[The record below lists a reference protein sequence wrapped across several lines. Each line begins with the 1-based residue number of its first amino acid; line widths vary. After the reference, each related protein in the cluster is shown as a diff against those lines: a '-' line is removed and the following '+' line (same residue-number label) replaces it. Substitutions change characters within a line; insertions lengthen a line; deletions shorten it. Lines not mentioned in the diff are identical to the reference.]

1 MTGMGAS
8 ASTLDVI
15 GREAHAVDR
24 SDVLSAWA
32 IVKSEEPLLGWKK
45 KCIDSLTKVEMV
57 PTILFQS

>member
-24 SDVLSAWA
+24 LDVWYLC
-32 IVKSEEPLLGWKK
+32 LLVL
-45 KCIDSLTKVEMV
+45 DSVV
-57 PTILFQS
+57 RGY